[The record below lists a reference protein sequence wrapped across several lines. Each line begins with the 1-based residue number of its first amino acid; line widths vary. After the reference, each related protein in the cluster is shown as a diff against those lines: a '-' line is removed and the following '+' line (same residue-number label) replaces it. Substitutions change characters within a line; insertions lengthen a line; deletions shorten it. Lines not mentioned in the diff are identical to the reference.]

1 MVSEVKRVSKDEE
14 KRVEAKETPDL
25 TEDHKELVSDKPMEL
40 KEKNRDSPEE
50 VGASQVEE
58 EQFPP
63 FCPGG
68 EIYIIQRG
76 DTLATIAVRFGTTE
90 AAIRR
95 TNPIL
100 GIIGVVPG
108 IPICIPGVRPPVPC
122 PGGFFHTVQA
132 GETLFSIAVRYN
144 TTVDALLRA
153 NPGIDPDRLFVGQ
166 RICIPAVVPPPP
178 VPCPGGFFH
187 TVQAGETLFSI
198 AVRYNTTV
206 DALLRA
212 NPGIDPDR
220 LFVGQRICIP
230 AVVPPPVPCPG
241 GFFYTVQAGDTLFA
255 IATRFNV
262 SVEAIIRANPGID
275 PSRLFVG
282 QRLCIPAV
290 APPACPGFLY
300 TVQTGDN
307 LFRIAQRFNT
317 TVEAILRVNPGL
329 DPNRIFIGQQICIP
343 SAPSPVCP
351 GFFYTVVAGDT
362 LFSISRRFNV
372 TVEAILRANPGL
384 DPNRIFVGQRICI
397 PTT

>member
-1 MVSEVKRVSKDEE
+1 MSKDEE

-108 IPICIPGVRPPVPC
+108 IPICIPGVR
-122 PGGFFHTVQA
+122 
-132 GETLFSIAVRYN
+132 
-144 TTVDALLRA
+144 
-153 NPGIDPDRLFVGQ
+153 
-166 RICIPAVVPPPP
+166 PP